1 VSTRDVNVTDSELL
15 KPLVILSL
23 PIVLSQML

>member
-1 VSTRDVNVTDSELL
+1 VSTRDVNATDGELL